1 MKKIIEN
8 KQTKHIKHKKIWIVT
23 GSILALFILITAVNV
38 IYRKISSIPSGI
50 YGTWYEYDEN
60 TDEKSFLEESFSA
73 GKFIIKSN
81 NTIAYYKNGNEESV
95 EYFTDAVNHSKASI
109 GRLLLPY
116 GIYTF
121 NFPSFKIHKLSDI
134 KVENGILTMNIDNK
148 KHIFYKDKASVISQ
162 YLMNFYGV
170 KSGREYFY
178 TLFDTEKIQKI
189 SYVSLIENISKK
201 DKCIIVFSKYADYKI
216 ISYIEEELKKLINAS
231 EKEWYFIDGEKLSDD
246 DKKLLSGSEI
256 SAYLNEDLYG
266 IYVPELTEPAVIV
279 TDGTNNPEVYK
290 VSTEMGKLIE
300 AVNK

>member
-1 MKKIIEN
+1 MKKHIKN
-8 KQTKHIKHKKIWIVT
+8 KQTKHIKHKKTWIVT
-23 GSILALFILITAVNV
+23 GSIIALFILVTAVNV

-60 TDEKSFLEESFSA
+60 TDEESFLEESFSA
-73 GKFIIKSN
+73 GKLFIKSN
-81 NTIAYYKNGNEESV
+81 NTIAYYKNGNEEGV
-95 EYFTDAVNHSKASI
+95 EYFTDAVNHSKASV
-109 GRLLLPY
+109 GRLMLPY

-134 KVENGILTMNIDNK
+134 KAENGVLAMNIDGK
-148 KHIFYKDKASVISQ
+148 KHIFYKDEASAISL
-162 YLMNFYGV
+162 YLMKFYGV

-178 TLFDTEKIQKI
+178 SLFDTEKIQRI
-189 SYVSLIENISKK
+189 SYVSLMDNISNK
-201 DKCIIVFSKYADYKI
+201 DNCIIVFSKYADYKK
-216 ISYIEEELKKLINAS
+216 ISSVEEELKKLINSS
-231 EKEWYFIDGEKLSDD
+231 EKKWYYIDGEKLSDD

-256 SAYLNEDLYG
+256 AAYLNEDIYG

-290 VSTEMGKLIE
+290 VSTELEKLIE